1 MISSQTYHG
10 LSPLYVFKDVLELFR
25 ISEVLCSNVSLLL
38 FLLALWKAIGTE
50 VFPGLTLILSCFAQ
64 QLGFSCAASMV
75 SPITFPICRLLR
87 ARVKRITVNVL
98 NLFLETALE

>member
-1 MISSQTYHG
+1 MVC
-10 LSPLYVFKDVLELFR
+10 LPYVFKDVLDLFR

-38 FLLALWKAIGTE
+38 FLLALWRAVGTE
-50 VFPGLTLILSCFAQ
+50 VSPGLTLILSCSAQ

-75 SPITFPICRLLR
+75 SPVTFPMCSSLR
-87 ARVKRITVNVL
+87 ARVKRITVNVP